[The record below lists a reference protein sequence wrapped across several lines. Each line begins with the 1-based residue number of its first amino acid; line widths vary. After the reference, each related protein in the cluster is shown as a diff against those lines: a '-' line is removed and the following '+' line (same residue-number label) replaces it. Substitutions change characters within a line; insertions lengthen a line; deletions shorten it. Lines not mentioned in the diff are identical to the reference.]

1 MAKITPLHDR
11 IQIKR
16 TENEQKTAA
25 GIIIPDSAQEKTFW
39 GSVLATGEGRID
51 ANGAVKPLSVKQGDT
66 VIFGKYTGTEFK
78 FENEEYLILKEEDV
92 LGIIEK

>member
-11 IQIKR
+11 LLVKR

-39 GSVLATGEGRID
+39 GTVLAAGNGRLD
-51 ANGAVKPLSVKQGDT
+51 ANGTVHPLSVKEGDT

-78 FENEEYLILKEEDV
+78 FENEEFLILKEEEV
-92 LGIIEK
+92 LGIIS